1 MQNKVAKDDIVLR
14 LNLSR
19 TNVYM
24 GEPIRA
30 SLTLYTR
37 ASIVGFEDVKLP
49 SFNGFWSQELPV
61 DNYKP
66 QRETL
71 DGKVYDS
78 QIIKEYLLYPQQS
91 GSLTIEPTDIT
102 AVARV
107 VIQNAR
113 NFDPFFGGGVEEYN
127 VKRKLTTG
135 AITVKV
141 NELPAGAPASFSGAV
156 GEFTIS
162 AEMPP
167 AQIKANSAATYTVK
181 ISGTGNLTFLQAPT
195 LTLPS
200 SFEAYSVRNTESI
213 RSTTQG
219 TTGYRQYEYPFIARA
234 EGEYEIPPVEFSY
247 FSPQKDAYVTLSTEA
262 LKMEVSPDASGGNQ
276 PAQVVTSTSKEDVR
290 QLGSDIRFIKLTR
303 PALRKSTAPLML
315 SGTYFVLLILIIAIF
330 VALYFLL
337 RKMIRDSKNTV
348 LVRNRRANK
357 VAVQRFRA
365 AERFMR
371 SGDRQAFYKEML
383 RAFWGYM
390 SDKLNIPVADLTKES
405 IREELLRRSE
415 RFARWYPRL
424 IRGSVALGLAV
435 PVALAAL
442 FALTPT
448 EKVWLLTAWLVW
460 LVAVFVFLVVVESL
474 RASFERQLRLDA
486 MSDEGLLELGAA
498 RNEMERAGDDPQDA
512 EGGDGRA

>member
-1 MQNKVAKDDIVLR
+1 MSDA
-14 LNLSR
+14 
-19 TNVYM
+19 
-24 GEPIRA
+24 
-30 SLTLYTR
+30 
-37 ASIVGFEDVKLP
+37 
-49 SFNGFWSQELPV
+49 
-61 DNYKP
+61 
-66 QRETL
+66 
-71 DGKVYDS
+71 
-78 QIIKEYLLYPQQS
+78 
-91 GSLTIEPTDIT
+91 
-102 AVARV
+102 
-107 VIQNAR
+107 
-113 NFDPFFGGGVEEYN
+113 
-127 VKRKLTTG
+127 
-135 AITVKV
+135 
-141 NELPAGAPASFSGAV
+141 
-156 GEFTIS
+156 
-162 AEMPP
+162 
-167 AQIKANSAATYTVK
+167 SAATYTVK

-195 LTLPS
+195 LTMPS

-234 EGEYEIPPVEFSY
+234 EGEYEIPPVEFSF

-330 VALYFLL
+330 VVLYFLL

-405 IREELLRRSE
+405 IREELLRRGVTME
-415 RFARWYPRL
+415 EAQRFTDIMTRCDEAQYSPST
-424 IRGSVALGLAV
+424 SVEMNEV
-435 PVALAAL
+435 Y
-442 FALTPT
+442 T
-448 EKVWLLTAWLVW
+448 EGVRIISHI
-460 LVAVFVFLVVVESL
+460 ESIVK
-474 RASFERQLRLDA
+474 R
-486 MSDEGLLELGAA
+486 
-498 RNEMERAGDDPQDA
+498 
-512 EGGDGRA
+512 